1 MSEPEILRQEFELGF
16 TYTRSTGPVV
26 GRFLTELRDRKIVG
40 TRGSDGKV
48 YVPPME
54 FDPVTASELDE
65 FVEVADTGEVMS
77 WCWVKS
83 PRDSHPFDHPFAWA
97 MVKLDGADVPM
108 VHAVDAGGEDAMSTG
123 MRVKVRWA
131 AETRGHITDIACFE
145 LEEGNE

>member
-83 PRDSHPFDHPFAWA
+83 PRDSH
-97 MVKLDGADVPM
+97 KVPSS
-108 VHAVDAGGEDAMSTG
+108 G
-123 MRVKVRWA
+123 
-131 AETRGHITDIACFE
+131 
-145 LEEGNE
+145 